1 MIGENMQGFL
11 SNLLELTQKK
21 QLDWKPLSA
30 LDSHKNLMA
39 EFLQAKKYEF
49 DSSADT
55 FIDCSINDSYF
66 IKKND
71 GFIVLA
77 DMICKDNDG
86 PIYHKL
92 LLLTKINMY
101 LPLSDYGCFDTF
113 GKDFETLKLCI
124 ENNISEDYMLPDS
137 LYKFWYS
144 IES

>member
-30 LDSHKNLMA
+30 LDSHKNLMT

-49 DSSADT
+49 DSSADA
-55 FIDCSINDSYF
+55 FIDYSINDSYF

-77 DMICKDNDG
+77 DMICKDNNG

-101 LPLSDYGCFDTF
+101 LPLSDHGCFDTF